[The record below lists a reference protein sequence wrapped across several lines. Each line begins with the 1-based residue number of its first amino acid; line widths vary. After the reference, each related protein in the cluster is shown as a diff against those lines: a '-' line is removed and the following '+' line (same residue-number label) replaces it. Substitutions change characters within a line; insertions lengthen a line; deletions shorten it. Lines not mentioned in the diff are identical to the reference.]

1 MIDIGDELARK
12 GKWLAVVNQATGQGR
27 RVRLYIRV
35 KPVLLSL
42 VGLMVAGYLVA
53 AVALVGWLDR
63 NPFNRV
69 GFFDVTLPWR
79 WTSLNALR
87 GEGYSAQGVKELEGG
102 NGQRA
107 LFFLQRGLSLNP
119 DDASTRLIVAKYYA
133 QGNYYPGVKRT
144 IMPQLKWGY
153 SRPLLE
159 VLFTQAAQA
168 DDTKL
173 ILTVAEEMRA
183 SVGAQAEETP
193 WLDEWRV
200 ITLLHNNEGKAALRI
215 IAENG
220 YKQGKWE
227 ANKVNGL
234 IATGDLDQALAV
246 ALAMPPAFPG
256 VFPLALHTQARVLS
270 ERRDRDGLLA
280 VLDRFLGE
288 SMRVPESWNYA
299 IEQLVKAELYD
310 DVAEFMQGFLLRYG
324 GQPETVSAMLMRV
337 ADTGDSRAIEL
348 ALAQTAGWQAPTV
361 EERMGLIWALVREGQ
376 WTRLTSTLSEDG
388 EQVNE
393 YTLALV
399 RALTSAT
406 NDSTQTE
413 GLNAWLGRGRL
424 NLKVYLFLA
433 EGLAVSE
440 HWNLVKMVGQ
450 VGQRHYPDSTSLAKI
465 MAQNGERWVDPVPD
479 SRLNEVMT
487 AVRTTYEAADVRELK
502 VRLRGWV
509 EAENWK
515 EVESLVLR
523 VRRQRPAWMNEIEPA
538 LDEADAR
545 AGAAR
550 GDVERLTRLA
560 PAVLRR
566 NRAMADMFTDAAA
579 RAVQAGQQKQAVSLL
594 EAMLKDGG
602 IFPQAWSLLKAITAP
617 PEPVVGVESDEV
629 EVPAG
634 P

>member
-1 MIDIGDELARK
+1 MARK

-200 ITLLHNNEGKAALRI
+200 ITLLHNN
-215 IAENG
+215 
-220 YKQGKWE
+220 
-227 ANKVNGL
+227 
-234 IATGDLDQALAV
+234 
-246 ALAMPPAFPG
+246 
-256 VFPLALHTQARVLS
+256 
-270 ERRDRDGLLA
+270 
-280 VLDRFLGE
+280 
-288 SMRVPESWNYA
+288 
-299 IEQLVKAELYD
+299 
-310 DVAEFMQGFLLRYG
+310 
-324 GQPETVSAMLMRV
+324 
-337 ADTGDSRAIEL
+337 
-348 ALAQTAGWQAPTV
+348 
-361 EERMGLIWALVREGQ
+361 
-376 WTRLTSTLSEDG
+376 
-388 EQVNE
+388 
-393 YTLALV
+393 
-399 RALTSAT
+399 
-406 NDSTQTE
+406 
-413 GLNAWLGRGRL
+413 
-424 NLKVYLFLA
+424 
-433 EGLAVSE
+433 
-440 HWNLVKMVGQ
+440 
-450 VGQRHYPDSTSLAKI
+450 
-465 MAQNGERWVDPVPD
+465 
-479 SRLNEVMT
+479 
-487 AVRTTYEAADVRELK
+487 
-502 VRLRGWV
+502 
-509 EAENWK
+509 
-515 EVESLVLR
+515 
-523 VRRQRPAWMNEIEPA
+523 
-538 LDEADAR
+538 
-545 AGAAR
+545 
-550 GDVERLTRLA
+550 
-560 PAVLRR
+560 
-566 NRAMADMFTDAAA
+566 
-579 RAVQAGQQKQAVSLL
+579 
-594 EAMLKDGG
+594 
-602 IFPQAWSLLKAITAP
+602 
-617 PEPVVGVESDEV
+617 
-629 EVPAG
+629 
-634 P
+634 